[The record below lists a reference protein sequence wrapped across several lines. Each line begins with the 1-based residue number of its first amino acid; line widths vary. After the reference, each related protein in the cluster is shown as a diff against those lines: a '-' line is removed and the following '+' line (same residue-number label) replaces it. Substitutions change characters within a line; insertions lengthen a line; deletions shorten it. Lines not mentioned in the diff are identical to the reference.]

1 MTLASASLQVGCRRK
16 PISAGDTAAGR
27 GAESGK
33 TDAPEAVFAVN
44 QGAQA
49 VLNAMRRPGNGIL
62 NAIKRHPK
70 RGVDYAFNTPGAAPS
85 GGCAARRS
93 GCPTL
98 LNEQDLRTVP
108 TRSPTSF
115 PTACA
120 IFELPNDT
128 LDIAYNTLTSKN
140 RLLCLPVRL
149 VPTDAR
155 IVAYSPVRFIT
166 SHADF

>member
-1 MTLASASLQVGCRRK
+1 MPHCKRVVAASQFPPETPPPVGG
-16 PISAGDTAAGR
+16 P
-27 GAESGK
+27 ESGK
-33 TDAPEAVFAVN
+33 TDTREAVFAVN
-44 QGAQA
+44 QGIQA

-85 GGCAARRS
+85 GGCAARR

-98 LNEQDLRTVP
+98 LNEQDLLTVP

-120 IFELPNDT
+120 IFELLNDT

-140 RLLCLPVRL
+140 RLLCLPVQ
-149 VPTDAR
+149 
-155 IVAYSPVRFIT
+155 VASQQSLILR
-166 SHADF
+166 DG

>member
-33 TDAPEAVFAVN
+33 TDAPKAVFAVN

-70 RGVDYAFNTPGAAPS
+70 RGVDYAFNTPGAASS
-85 GGCAARRS
+85 GGCAARR
-93 GCPTL
+93 GCPLCWTS
-98 LNEQDLRTVP
+98 RIFSPVP
-108 TRSPTSF
+108 TRSHTSF
-115 PTACA
+115 PAACT
-120 IFELPNDT
+120 IFELLNDT

-140 RLLCLPVRL
+140 GLLCLLVQEERGRRL
-149 VPTDAR
+149 SGNRLGRGHEYLAT
-155 IVAYSPVRFIT
+155 
-166 SHADF
+166 